1 VQPHQA
7 YPTKAELI
15 KNTAFGKPHP
25 CHSYTVTPA
34 VEHRLLILLKS
45 DILQDPE
52 AKTFSHSMKNGH
64 IIYQKHRQHKQTN
77 FRALQY
83 YQFGWE
89 TQTNV
94 NEKRNH
100 ELREACLFYYD
111 FDVAAVQR
119 YAILAINDV
128 ALNALQSSKTY

>member
-1 VQPHQA
+1 MGGHYRKWRVGKLPPHVQPHQV

-25 CHSYTVTPA
+25 YHLYTVTPA
-34 VEHRLLILLKS
+34 VEHILLILLKS
-45 DILQDPE
+45 DMLQDPE

-64 IIYQKHRQHKQTN
+64 IIYQKHCQHEQID
-77 FRALQY
+77 FRALRY

-94 NEKRNH
+94 NEKRN
-100 ELREACLFYYD
+100 
-111 FDVAAVQR
+111 
-119 YAILAINDV
+119 
-128 ALNALQSSKTY
+128 